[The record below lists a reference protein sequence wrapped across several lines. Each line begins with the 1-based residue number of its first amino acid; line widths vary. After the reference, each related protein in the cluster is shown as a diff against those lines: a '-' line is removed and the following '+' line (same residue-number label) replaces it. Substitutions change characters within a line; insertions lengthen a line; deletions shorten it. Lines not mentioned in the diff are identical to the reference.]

1 MIKNL
6 PNKYTLNLLLDDLNQ
21 NFENKFDFI
30 NLPVDIK
37 VIKLYRINVMLVMLL
52 LILFLKKIYLIF
64 INNIMGKNGG
74 NFLVIKYLII

>member
-37 VIKLYRINVMLVMLL
+37 VI
-52 LILFLKKIYLIF
+52 
-64 INNIMGKNGG
+64 
-74 NFLVIKYLII
+74 

>member
-6 PNKYTLNLLLDDLNQ
+6 PNKYTLNLLLEDLNQ

-37 VIKLYRINVMLVMLL
+37 VI
-52 LILFLKKIYLIF
+52 
-64 INNIMGKNGG
+64 
-74 NFLVIKYLII
+74 

>member
-6 PNKYTLNLLLDDLNQ
+6 PNKYTLNLLLEDLNQ

-37 VIKLYRINVMLVMLL
+37 VILL
-52 LILFLKKIYLIF
+52 
-64 INNIMGKNGG
+64 
-74 NFLVIKYLII
+74 

>member
-6 PNKYTLNLLLDDLNQ
+6 PNKYTLNLLLEDLNQ